1 MSKLKD
7 ELKQLHHSVEN
18 LKKSSMYNKC
28 VYVHL
33 YKKYS
38 LYMYLKK
45 KKRYVS
51 VLFFFFLNLVDLLN
65 K

>member
-45 KKRYVS
+45 KKICECI
-51 VLFFFFLNLVDLLN
+51 VLFFLNLVDLLN

>member
-45 KKRYVS
+45 KKKICECI
-51 VLFFFFLNLVDLLN
+51 VLFFLNLVDLLN

>member
-45 KKRYVS
+45 KKKICECI
-51 VLFFFFLNLVDLLN
+51 VLFFFKFG
-65 K
+65 